1 MDRILK
7 WWRNSSKFFTIM
19 MCQRLVPDKT
29 VFYTFIVNAVE
40 AFRLISES
48 FEARGCEEF
57 EQVDPL
63 DFAVRLPE
71 APQQRVPVLVVPGS
85 FLRV

>member
-1 MDRILK
+1 M
-7 WWRNSSKFFTIM
+7 
-19 MCQRLVPDKT
+19 
-29 VFYTFIVNAVE
+29 VNAVE
-40 AFRLISES
+40 AFGLISEA

-85 FLRV
+85 LLRV